1 MFGIG
6 IGEIAVIL
14 LFATLIFGPKE
25 MAKHAKTLFRF
36 FGKLSKFK
44 DEITYELNDSRPT
57 NKTHHKGKSNDNKE

>member
-25 MAKHAKTLFRF
+25 MAKHAKTIFRF
-36 FGKLSKFK
+36 LKKLSTIK
-44 DEITYELNDSRPT
+44 DEITHELNSEI
-57 NKTHHKGKSNDNKE
+57 KSVEKKEPQSKKR